1 MYLCFLNFV
10 SRREFA
16 LDLIPNHGWH
26 NYLWWHGEHEHFDLH
41 NEMKI
46 RPLSVALDFLLPSGI
61 LERFGQVSQLR
72 SDQMVHRSLPSTS
85 SSEWASD
92 EYLFVFLSSF
102 YKVITKCLSSFC
114 WKWWQAT
121 LFVTR
126 LINCKNLPEHIWQ
139 FFWELS

>member
-1 MYLCFLNFV
+1 MYLCDLNFV
-10 SRREFA
+10 SRREFP

-102 YKVITKCLSSFC
+102 DQVITKCLSPKC
-114 WKWWQAT
+114 WWQT
-121 LFVTR
+121 RLLVTR
-126 LINCKNLPEHIWQ
+126 LIDWKNLPERIWQ
-139 FFWELS
+139 FFLELS